1 LGIIV
6 LDWTGVGVE
15 KKSVLARTY
24 KVFLVGLE
32 EGGLGREGY
41 RLKCGEG
48 RRRRK
53 RERFPFLI

>member
-1 LGIIV
+1 LIGLG
-6 LDWTGVGVE
+6 LGWE

-41 RLKCGEG
+41 RLKCGAG